1 MSRLRILVITL
12 FCALINVFVVSPL
25 MVLQAIFG
33 SSARAYKASIGI
45 DQAGN
50 ALLGGSEDETI
61 SSRTGRLALEGKSW
75 ALALEKVINAIFGD
89 DHCRKAIGM

>member
-12 FCALINVFVVSPL
+12 FCALINVFIVSPL

-33 SSARAYKASIGI
+33 SSARAYRASIGI
-45 DQAGN
+45 DQTGN

-61 SSRTGRLALEGKSW
+61 SSRTGRHALEGKSW
-75 ALALEKVINAIFGD
+75 ALALEKVIDAVFGEG
-89 DHCRKAIGM
+89 HCRRSIGI